1 MACAN
6 YSSIKGVPAAGFAEC
21 LVGTIDLPV
30 AIPLERWDVDYGT
43 CASTEIIQS
52 NMLRFAALA
61 DGIDCFDAAL
71 FRCGPGKAAAMDPQQ
86 RVLLEQVYGA
96 LQVLTVTL

>member
-1 MACAN
+1 M
-6 YSSIKGVPAAGFAEC
+6 PAAGFAEC
-21 LVGTIDLPV
+21 LVGTTDLPV

-43 CASTEIIQS
+43 RASAEIIQS

-61 DGIDCFDAAL
+61 DGIDCFDATA
-71 FRCGPGKAAAMDPQQ
+71 FRCGPGEAAAMDPQQ

-96 LQVLTVTL
+96 LQVLVAT

>member
-1 MACAN
+1 M
-6 YSSIKGVPAAGFAEC
+6 
-21 LVGTIDLPV
+21 

-43 CASTEIIQS
+43 GASAEVIQS

-61 DGIDCFDAAL
+61 DGVTCFDAAA
-71 FRCGPGKAAAMDPQQ
+71 FRVGPAEAAAMDPQQ

-96 LQVLTVTL
+96 LQVRLHHQVTLQDLIQ